1 MKAFEEELILKA
13 QGGDSYA
20 FGLLYDAYV
29 SQIYRFIFLKL
40 GGMKAEAEDITHQV
54 FMSAWKNIKKYQF
67 QGYPFSSWLYKIARN
82 EVIDFWRTK
91 KNNVSIHDIH
101 EEFLGETDENELSV
115 DIKIDTELVS
125 LCIKRLD
132 SHYQDVLI
140 LKFVEELTNEEIAK
154 AMGKTEG
161 SVRVI
166 QHRAIKK
173 LKQEIEH
180 ERAHH

>member
-1 MKAFEEELILKA
+1 
-13 QGGDSYA
+13 
-20 FGLLYDAYV
+20 
-29 SQIYRFIFLKL
+29 
-40 GGMKAEAEDITHQV
+40 MKAEAEDITHQV

-91 KNNVSIHDIH
+91 KNNVPIH
-101 EEFLGETDENELSV
+101 EVHEETIGESDNTE
-115 DIKIDTELVS
+115 IHIDMKMDSELVA

-132 SHYQDVLI
+132 PHYQDVLI
-140 LKFVEELTNEEIAK
+140 LKFVEELTNEEIANS
-154 AMGKTEG
+154 MGKTEG
-161 SVRVI
+161 SIRVI